1 MSFIETEDIRKVR
14 EGKSYPISPAISER
28 FGHKGL
34 AVLLCFLVFA
44 GTFELVIVGEYG
56 LPYVLGRDAEIDF

>member
-1 MSFIETEDIRKVR
+1 MRFIETEDIRKVR
-14 EGKSYPISPAISER
+14 EGKGYPISPVISER

-34 AVLLCFLVFA
+34 AVLSRFLVFG
-44 GTFELVIVGEYG
+44 GTFELVIVDEYG